1 MQTYIQETSLS
12 GLGFT
17 LLITA
22 ICFQH
27 FFLMNAFWSK
37 AGIQQSDTHFM
48 DVNKLYDKLMM
59 GDNSISAPVNYSPYG
74 VIPPGLVITSLGA
87 TVWNAFK
94 ACLCIVVSFTP
105 MLGRGGPMEAFLLC
119 LFGVIFYELNVQ
131 VISRFASD
139 RGGSM
144 TIFVFGGCLG
154 FFASLVM
161 TNARNAVMLGHER
174 YKTSKLHAVLALVGT
189 LFVWTLFPALVSQ
202 GTVFT
207 STTTPLVYNAMKF
220 AAVINV
226 VYALTGSVIMS
237 IASSLMFRDKLS
249 VRDVIQ
255 GSIAVYNFLYRVE
268 LQR

>member
-1 MQTYIQETSLS
+1 
-12 GLGFT
+12 
-17 LLITA
+17 
-22 ICFQH
+22 
-27 FFLMNAFWSK
+27 
-37 AGIQQSDTHFM
+37 
-48 DVNKLYDKLMM
+48 
-59 GDNSISAPVNYSPYG
+59 
-74 VIPPGLVITSLGA
+74 
-87 TVWNAFK
+87 
-94 ACLCIVVSFTP
+94 
-105 MLGRGGPMEAFLLC
+105 MEAFLLC

-226 VYALTGSVIMS
+226 VYALTGSAIMS

-268 LQR
+268 LQW